1 MSARRFIEA
10 AIVALLLA
18 QLAACGGNARKS
30 EEAAAALGGDPYL
43 LERPDVPSAAQREFD
58 SAVAAMRQQQWEAA
72 EQQFKAL
79 ASAYPQLSG
88 PPLNLALLAARAGK
102 DGDSSRDAD
111 AERYF
116 QQAIAANGNN
126 LMALNQYAI
135 WLREHGRFSDAE
147 ARYKQALARWPD
159 HADSHLNL
167 GILYDL
173 YLDNGAEALA
183 HYQRYL
189 DLVGDAQTPT
199 RGWVVELQ
207 RRYHGAAQGAEAQ

>member
-10 AIVALLLA
+10 VLFTLLLA
-18 QLAACGGNARKS
+18 QLAACGGNARKA
-30 EEAAAALGGDPYL
+30 EAAASAASGDPYL
-43 LERPDVPSAAQREFD
+43 RTQPEVPASAQRNFD
-58 SAVAAMRQQQWEAA
+58 AAVAAMRAQQWSSA
-72 EQQFKAL
+72 EQQFKTL
-79 ASAYPQLSG
+79 AAEHPTFSG
-88 PPLNLALLAARAGK
+88 PALNLALLAARAGN
-102 DGDSSRDAD
+102 DAD

-135 WLREHGRFSDAE
+135 WLREHGRFTDAE
-147 ARYKQALARWPD
+147 ARYQQALALWPD

-173 YLDNGAEALA
+173 YLGNSAEALT

-189 DLVGDAQTPT
+189 ALIGDAQTPV

-207 RRYHGAAQGAEAQ
+207 RRHRGAGQGGED